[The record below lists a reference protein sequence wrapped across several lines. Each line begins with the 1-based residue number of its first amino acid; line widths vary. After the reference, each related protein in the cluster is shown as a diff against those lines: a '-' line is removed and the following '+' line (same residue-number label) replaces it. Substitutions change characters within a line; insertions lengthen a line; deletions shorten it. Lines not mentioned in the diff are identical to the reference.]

1 MMKFSLQSKKPSSSS
16 SKPKP
21 IINPSEDEDED
32 EQEEHSKH
40 HQVQFITEFDASS
53 KTTQPKRSIP
63 VIAPIENEWR
73 PHKRMKNLELP
84 ISSSSAA
91 PAPLSF
97 EAAAPDSLDDK
108 TTISYG
114 LTIRNN
120 NKAPNS
126 ESNSGGG
133 GENVDEQELPPP
145 PPRSDNNNK
154 GVENMLLQKLKDD
167 LKRLPEDKGFQE
179 FDDTPVEGFG
189 KALIAGYGWK
199 EGRGIGKNAKEDV
212 EIVVQKRHTGK
223 HGLGFVEKVD
233 EPFRFSVGKNVRV
246 IAGRDVGLKGRIVKV
261 LESKSEVV
269 LELSKSEEKVQ
280 VRVEHLAELG
290 SKEEEICLNKLR
302 EAASESKKRKM
313 ETMTMTTT
321 TTKSTSIKASWLKSH
336 IRVRIIS
343 KDLKGGRLYL
353 KKGEVVDVVGP
364 RTCDVSMDESRE
376 LIQGVSQDFLETA
389 LPRCGGPVLVLCGK
403 HDGVLGNLVS
413 KDLEQETAVVQDG
426 NNHEY
431 VNVWLDQIVE
441 YIGDPTY
448 LGY

>member
-1 MMKFSLQSKKPSSSS
+1 MMKFSLQSKKPSSSL
-16 SKPKP
+16 KPKP
-21 IINPSEDEDED
+21 IIKPSED
-32 EQEEHSKH
+32 SK
-40 HQVQFITEFDASS
+40 QVQFITEFDASS
-53 KTTQPKRSIP
+53 KTTQPKRPIP

-84 ISSSSAA
+84 ISSSAAAAA
-91 PAPLSF
+91 PSLSF

-108 TTISYG
+108 TAISYG

-120 NKAPNS
+120 KAPKS
-126 ESNSGGG
+126 ESNGDG
-133 GENVDEQELPPP
+133 VHEQELPPP
-145 PPRSDNNNK
+145 PPPPPPRS
-154 GVENMLLQKLKDD
+154 GVENMLLQKLRDD
-167 LKRLPEDKGFQE
+167 LQRLPEDNGFQE

-189 KALIAGYGWK
+189 KALLAGYGWK

-233 EPFRFSVGKNVRV
+233 EPFRFAVGKIVRV

-280 VRVEHLAELG
+280 VRLEHLAELG
-290 SKEEEICLNKLR
+290 SKEEEICLKKLR
-302 EAASESKKRKM
+302 EAASKSKKRKM
-313 ETMTMTTT
+313 ETTTTT
-321 TTKSTSIKASWLKSH
+321 TTKTTSIKASWLKSH

-364 RTCDVSMDESRE
+364 RMCDVSMDESRE

-389 LPRCGGPVLVLCGK
+389 LPRRGGPVLVLYGK
-403 HDGVLGNLVS
+403 HEGVFGNLVS

-426 NNHEY
+426 NNHDH
-431 VNVWLDQIVE
+431 VNVRLDQIAE

>member
-16 SKPKP
+16 SSKPKP
-21 IINPSEDEDED
+21 IIKPSED
-32 EQEEHSKH
+32 SK
-40 HQVQFITEFDASS
+40 QVQFITEFDASS
-53 KTTQPKRSIP
+53 KTTQPKRPIP

-84 ISSSSAA
+84 ISSSAAAAAA
-91 PAPLSF
+91 PSLSF

-108 TTISYG
+108 TAISYG

-120 NKAPNS
+120 KTPKS
-126 ESNSGGG
+126 ESNGGG
-133 GENVDEQELPPP
+133 VHEHELPPP
-145 PPRSDNNNK
+145 PPPPPRP
-154 GVENMLLQKLKDD
+154 GVENMLLQKLRDD
-167 LKRLPEDKGFQE
+167 LQRLPEDNGFQE

-189 KALIAGYGWK
+189 KALLAGYGWK

-280 VRVEHLAELG
+280 VRLEHLAELG
-290 SKEEEICLNKLR
+290 SKEEEICLKKLR
-302 EAASESKKRKM
+302 EAASKSKKRKT
-313 ETMTMTTT
+313 ETTT
-321 TTKSTSIKASWLKSH
+321 TTKTTSIKASWLKSH

-364 RTCDVSMDESRE
+364 RMCDVSMDESRE

-389 LPRCGGPVLVLCGK
+389 LPRRGGPVLVLYGK
-403 HDGVLGNLVS
+403 HEGVFGNLVS

-426 NNHEY
+426 NNHDY
-431 VNVWLDQIVE
+431 VNVRLDQIAE
-441 YIGDPTY
+441 YVGDPTY